1 MCGITGIW
9 RFDGKPIDPVG
20 LTKFNDA
27 LLHRGPDSGD
37 IFIDG
42 KHNLGLGHRR
52 LSIHDLS
59 QNGAQPMTFQDRY
72 AISFNGEIYNY
83 RELRSELEE
92 MGFHF
97 FSDSD
102 TEVALYAYAQ
112 WGVECFKRFNGMWAM
127 ALWDSF
133 EGKLRI
139 CIDRFAIKSCL
150 YYRDSAQF
158 AFASELKAFA
168 LLPDADLQQNVEL
181 INSAFVGQAN
191 ELSQTL
197 FSKAKRI
204 PAGHYLEV
212 DSSGDISM
220 KRWWNTLLHLP
231 EAPNT
236 FEEQVEQLQELMT
249 DSVRLR
255 LSTDT
260 KYGIPISGGMD
271 SSSIMLTARD
281 VLGDDKKPLDGFV
294 INKQGLLDETDLAK
308 EVCHRAGAVLTEVN
322 SSPYQDADMLE
333 KLTICY
339 ENIDPAS
346 EGPYLLYRSMRQ
358 QSRVVSL
365 DGHGMDELMAG
376 YAYHIAPALDDAFSG
391 VPNLAK
397 IFDLSVLSRNMSL
410 NIDSLKPWD
419 GWQNTKRFLRGAFK
433 GRFSAKHNPNSYTHD
448 QEWYPDH
455 FDYLNTALYHDVH
468 YGFLQN
474 ILRAFDYAS
483 MAHGVEART
492 PFLDWRLVTFL
503 FSLPSDSK
511 LKHGYT
517 KRLLRHAMAG
527 KLPDSVRLK
536 KNKIGFIDTKNY
548 FYNPNTLAWARDK
561 LDSHTAR
568 NSNLWDHKEVMTIVD
583 KLAKQQTSHPAHFSI
598 VMRMA
603 RLVHLT
609 ESFAAGQRS
618 LRVND
623 NIAAIKPASEVGFKP
638 KTSQIAQ

>member
-9 RFDGKPIDPVG
+9 RFDGQPVDPVS

-27 LLHRGPDSGD
+27 LEHRGPDSGD

-59 QNGAQPMTFQDRY
+59 QNGAQPMTLQDRY

-83 RELRSELEE
+83 RELRTELQQA
-92 MGFHF
+92 GFHF

-102 TEVALYAYAQ
+102 TEVALYAYAH
-112 WGVECFKRFNGMWAM
+112 WGVECFTRFNGMWAM

-139 CIDRFAIKSCL
+139 CIDRFAIKSCV
-150 YYRDSAQF
+150 YYKDDNQF

-168 LLPDADLQQNVEL
+168 LLPGADLRHNTDLIKRQFLGQSGEL
-181 INSAFVGQAN
+181 RKTI
-191 ELSQTL
+191 LSKVQ
-197 FSKAKRI
+197 RI

-212 DSSGDISM
+212 ESTGEISM

-231 EAPNT
+231 QPPST
-236 FEEQVEQLQELMT
+236 FEEQVAKLQELME

-281 VLGDDKKPLDGFV
+281 VLGDDKEPLSGFV
-294 INKQGLLDETDLAK
+294 IGKQGWLDETHLAR
-308 EVCHRAGAVLTEVN
+308 EVCQKAGAELTEVHSN
-322 SSPYQDADMLE
+322 LYQDVDMLE
-333 KLTICY
+333 SLTSCY
-339 ENIDPAS
+339 EDIEAAS
-346 EGPYLLYRSMRQ
+346 EGPYLLYKSMRQ

-376 YAYHIAPALDDAFSG
+376 YGYHFTPAMHDAFAG
-391 VPNLAK
+391 MPNLAK
-397 IFDLSVLSRNMSL
+397 IFDLTMLGRSISL
-410 NIDSLKPWD
+410 NIDSLKPWE
-419 GWQNTKRFLRGAFK
+419 GWGHSKRLFADAFK
-433 GRFSAKHNPNSYTHD
+433 GRFSAKYQPQSYTND
-448 QEWYPDH
+448 QEHYPEH
-455 FDYLNTALYHDVH
+455 FDHLNTMLYHDVH

-474 ILRAFDYAS
+474 ILRSFDYAS

-503 FSLPSDSK
+503 FSLPSESK
-511 LKHGYT
+511 LKHGFT

-536 KNKIGFIDTKNY
+536 KSKIGFIDMKSY

-561 LDSHTAR
+561 LDSIESR
-568 NSNLWDHKEVMTIVD
+568 NSNIWDHKEALSIVD
-583 KLAKQQTSHPAHFSI
+583 QLASGKSSNPAHFSI
-598 VMRMA
+598 VMKMA

-609 ESFAAGQRS
+609 ESYSAQQRS
-618 LRVND
+618 VHSN
-623 NIAAIKPASEVGFKP
+623 NITATKPAEEVGFKR
-638 KTSQIAQ
+638 KAALIA